1 MRTVPQT
8 SALEKQFLERSWV
21 IQVPHILKCP
31 GHIPLKVPIVEF
43 GLDVCVQMS
52 RTKRRRYGLVRLG

>member
-31 GHIPLKVPIVEF
+31 GHIPLKVPNVKF
-43 GLDVCVQMS
+43 DFDVCVQMS
-52 RTKRRRYGLVRLG
+52 RTERRRLG